1 MYVEERYNPM
11 IEDLRSERKNT
22 VTCIYLRQYLQHK
35 WPQMINLSSEN
46 KKKVKNLNWLRANQQ
61 AK

>member
-22 VTCIYLRQYLQHK
+22 VTGIYLRQYLQHK
-35 WPQMINLSSEN
+35 WPQMINLSSGN
-46 KKKVKNLNWLRANQQ
+46 NKKVKNLNWLRANQQ

>member
-1 MYVEERYNPM
+1 M

-35 WPQMINLSSEN
+35 WPQMINLSSGN
-46 KKKVKNLNWLRANQQ
+46 NKKVKNLNWLRANQQ